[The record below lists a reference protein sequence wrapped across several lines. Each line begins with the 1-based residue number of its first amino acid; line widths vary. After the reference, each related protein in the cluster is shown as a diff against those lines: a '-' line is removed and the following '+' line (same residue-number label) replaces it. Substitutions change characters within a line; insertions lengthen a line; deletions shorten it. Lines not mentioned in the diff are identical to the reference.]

1 MRTDVRNS
9 SDLFGAFRSEWRDLI
24 ADSDVATPFQTPEWA
39 ETWLRWYGS
48 GLRPFAVEIR
58 EGNDLIGL
66 YPLVRGRSPW
76 RPIRPIGT
84 GPSDYLHPLARRGK
98 EADVSRAMRAWFSD
112 RKGLLDL
119 HQIREDMPLGD
130 EEGSLEQAV
139 CLVLDLPRTY
149 DEYLKTLGKS
159 LRYDARR
166 LDKLPIEITTGR
178 EVEVFLELH
187 HRRWRKRGLPG
198 AFIGRATGFHR
209 EWTAIAEREGWLRMT
224 VLRHEGRAVGA
235 LYGMTLNKTS
245 YYYQAG
251 FDPEAKAISPG
262 TLLVAHAIRTAIEE
276 GRTAFDFMRGD
287 ESYKRR
293 WKPTRELHNRRIL
306 RSSSN
311 VIAKVGEVVNRQGFR
326 VENRVRARL
335 EGRGLLG

>member
-1 MRTDVRNS
+1 MRIDVRTG
-9 SDLFGAFRSEWRDLI
+9 SDLFGALRAEWRSL
-24 ADSDVATPFQTPEWA
+24 ADRSPVATPFQTPEWA
-39 ETWLRWYGS
+39 ELWMKWYGR
-48 GLRPFAVEIR
+48 GQRPMGVEVR
-58 EGNDLIGL
+58 EGNDLVGL

-76 RPIRPIGT
+76 RAIRPLGT
-84 GPSDYLHPLARRGK
+84 GPSDYLHPLAEAGR
-98 EADVSRAMRAWFSD
+98 EADVAREIRGWLEE
-112 RKGLLDL
+112 RRGLVDL

-130 EEGSLEQAV
+130 EPGGLEQAI
-139 CLVLDLPRTY
+139 CLVLDLPPTY
-149 DEYLKTLGKS
+149 DSYLKTLGKS

-166 LDKLPIEITTGR
+166 LDKLPVEITTGR

-198 AFIGRATGFHR
+198 AFLGRAAGFHR
-209 EWTAIAEREGWLRMT
+209 EWTEVAEREGWLRMT

-235 LYGMTLNKTS
+235 LYGMQMGAAA

-276 GRTAFDFMRGD
+276 GAKVFDFMRGD
-287 ESYKRR
+287 EPYKRR
-293 WKPTRELHNRRIL
+293 WKPTRELRNRRYL
-306 RSSSN
+306 EPGPGT
-311 VIAKVGEVVNRQGFR
+311 VAKLGDAWNRQGFR
-326 VENRVRARL
+326 LENRVRARL